1 VEEWRLWRQESGK
14 RNLST
19 QLRWENPVKKKWPPH
34 LHWLHPWHI
43 TETPEAKGSSADDH
57 ATMPK

>member
-1 VEEWRLWRQESGK
+1 MEEWRLWRQESGK

-19 QLRWENPVKKKWPPH
+19 QLRWENPVRKKWPPH
-34 LHWLHPWHI
+34 LHWLHLMSG
-43 TETPEAKGSSADDH
+43 TSGASGSSAEDH